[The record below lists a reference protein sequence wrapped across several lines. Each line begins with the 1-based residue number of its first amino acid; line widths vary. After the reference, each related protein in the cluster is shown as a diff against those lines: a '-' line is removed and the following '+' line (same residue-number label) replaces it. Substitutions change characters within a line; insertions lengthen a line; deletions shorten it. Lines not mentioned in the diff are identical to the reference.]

1 MSKVKIL
8 PEPLINKIAAGEVVE
23 RPSSVVKELVENSID
38 AGADQISITIVNG
51 GKEAISILDNGEGMS
66 PQDAQLAIE
75 RHATSKIFVAE
86 DLEKISTMGFR
97 GEALA
102 AISAVSMFEITTCH
116 DEESGGFQ
124 IRLEGG
130 KKTHSAKIGF
140 PKGTRINVDNL
151 FFNTPARQKFL
162 KSFKTEY
169 HHIYD
174 FIVKL
179 ALGHP
184 DIQFKLTHNNKV
196 VLNIPKNQTFI
207 ERVQHCFGSS
217 ITDGLMECKYE
228 ESYLSFHG
236 LISKPAHFK
245 PSRRWQHTFVNNRY
259 VKCQTINHGIYSGYK
274 TLLMK
279 NMHPMFFI
287 KMDIDPKEIDVNVHP
302 AKTEIRIKNPNLI
315 HTIFADQI
323 SRILKEGT
331 RNHFFVPSST
341 IDPTI
346 DETIKSQLSNSDD
359 KRSDEKPVSK
369 QLEKEINFYEEPNEQ
384 LGFLSQIKKKES
396 SKIDISLE
404 PKDISNIEQET
415 PFSSP
420 GNSETIELDEEIAQL
435 TSSFIAIGQL
445 HKKYILAQ
453 QKGKLIIID
462 QHAAHERIRFE
473 EIKSNFYNNSLDTCP
488 LIIPLLFELPPQDGI
503 LLEQNMDSW
512 EKLGFTIEHFG
523 GNDYSIKEIP
533 LILKDRDIEQVIK
546 SVLDEMSQFGKS
558 GKIEL
563 FYHEVF
569 ASMACHSAIRT
580 GQVLSLQ
587 EMQTL
592 LDQLLSSDFQLSC
605 PHGRPCIIEFPIEE
619 LDKKFKRIV

>member
-1 MSKVKIL
+1 MSNVKIL

-38 AGADQISITIVNG
+38 AGADQIFITVVNG
-51 GKEAISILDNGEGMS
+51 GKEAISILDNGMGMS
-66 PQDAQLAIE
+66 PQNAQLAIE
-75 RHATSKIFVAE
+75 RHATSKIFEAE

-116 DEESGGFQ
+116 DEDKGGFQ

-184 DIQFKLTHNNKV
+184 NIQFKLTHNNKV

-207 ERVQHCFGSS
+207 ERVQHCFGSE

-236 LISKPAHFK
+236 LISKPSRFK

-259 VKCQTINHGIYSGYK
+259 VKCQTINHGIYAGYK

-315 HTIFADQI
+315 HTIFSDQI

-331 RNHFFVPSST
+331 RNHFFVPASPVE
-341 IDPTI
+341 PTI
-346 DETIKSQLSNSDD
+346 DETIKRQIETTSTATSQ
-359 KRSDEKPVSK
+359 EQPMGK
-369 QLEKEINFYEEPNEQ
+369 QKEKEINFYEEPNEQ
-384 LGFLSQIKKKES
+384 LGFMAQVQKQDSAKPKVFLNPIDRPETEEPPPVLSSTDKEEAHLNPKIAS
-396 SKIDISLE
+396 S
-404 PKDISNIEQET
+404 
-415 PFSSP
+415 
-420 GNSETIELDEEIAQL
+420 
-435 TSSFIAIGQL
+435 TSSFEALGQL

-453 QKGKLIIID
+453 QKGKLLIID

-473 EIKSNFYNNSLDTCP
+473 EIKANFYNNSLDTCP

-503 LLEQNMDSW
+503 LLEQNMESW
-512 EKLGFTIEHFG
+512 EKLGFIIEHFG
-523 GNDYSIKEIP
+523 GNDYSIKEVP

-563 FYHEVF
+563 FYNEVF
-569 ASMACHSAIRT
+569 SSIACHSAIRT
-580 GQVLSLQ
+580 GQTLSLQ

-592 LDQLLSSDFQLSC
+592 LDQLASSDLQLSC